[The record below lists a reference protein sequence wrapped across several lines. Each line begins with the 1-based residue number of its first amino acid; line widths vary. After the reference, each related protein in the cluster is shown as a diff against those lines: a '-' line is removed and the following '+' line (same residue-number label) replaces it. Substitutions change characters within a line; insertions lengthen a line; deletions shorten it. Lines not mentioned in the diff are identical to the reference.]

1 MDERIPMMRE
11 VTELAFRLADC
22 YISIQ
27 EASEGYD
34 YTIYDMN
41 YRELD
46 GGVYDDPNMTI
57 YEALD
62 EILLDLKE
70 SMHRGEWKGSVH
82 GQDELMPI
90 DYDNL
95 IEKAEYVEKLR
106 IEEQIKKIIF

>member
-1 MDERIPMMRE
+1 MDERITMMRE

-27 EASEGYD
+27 EASEGYY

-46 GGVYDDPNMTI
+46 GGVYDDSNVTI

-70 SMHRGEWKGSVH
+70 SMHWGERKGSVH
-82 GQDELMPI
+82 SQDELIPI
-90 DYDNL
+90 DYDDL
-95 IEKAEYVEKLR
+95 IDKAEYVEKLR